1 MKRGGGGAPTP
12 FLGTPP
18 IAISVSLSY
27 GGEMHL
33 PPPLRPL
40 STFFFSIFNW
50 KKKGGPRAISLLLG
64 GARYARPP
72 QQKEE
77 GGSVP
82 PRRGGDARG
91 GAAPPLSLRSSWVA
105 AVLGG
110 GPHENPLI
118 SDERGLGGGFCI
130 PWRSQ
135 GKGVGGEMQ
144 SPPPLPPPLHPPP
157 FQKMGRGGWKGG
169 MGGRGGGADSVL
181 VCLRQTR
188 DASPPT
194 EGTVKAVRQPPRLWI
209 FLL

>member
-1 MKRGGGGAPTP
+1 MPLLYAFALCLCFMFGGGDPHVVKRGRLWKRERGRSYAKDLFIPPPFRLFPKPTPTPPPTQGAPTP
-12 FLGTPP
+12 FLGTPPP

-91 GAAPPLSLRSSWVA
+91 GGCAPPLA
-105 AVLGG
+105 A
-110 GPHENPLI
+110 
-118 SDERGLGGGFCI
+118 
-130 PWRSQ
+130 
-135 GKGVGGEMQ
+135 
-144 SPPPLPPPLHPPP
+144 
-157 FQKMGRGGWKGG
+157 
-169 MGGRGGGADSVL
+169 
-181 VCLRQTR
+181 
-188 DASPPT
+188 
-194 EGTVKAVRQPPRLWI
+194 
-209 FLL
+209 